1 MGLPQIISQ
10 QEYSFIVVGGG
21 TAGAVVASRLSE
33 DPSFKVLLLEAG
45 GPYVCVNVQSSHAIE
60 FQVSSNSGTP
70 DTMIPLRSP
79 HASLGQDYNWPY
91 VLQPQVALGGRT
103 PDYPRGKILG
113 GSSTVNYLFYMRGSI
128 EDWDRIATITGDDG
142 WSWKSILPLAL
153 KSENFVP
160 PTDGRDISNDYD
172 HDMHGY
178 SGPIRVSL
186 ANNAAP
192 IYEKIIQ
199 AARET
204 DDDRFHYNKDINA
217 GFPLGVGWL
226 PGSNGGGVRSS
237 STDYLTAEVVKRPNL
252 HILTG
257 AHVTKVLFNNEGDE
271 PVATG
276 VEFVE
281 SLNCEESQLRLL
293 STDLSKNTWLAAT
306 TKFVVRATK
315 EVILSGGAINSP
327 QILLLS
333 GIGDKVQLDEF
344 NIPLVRH
351 LPDVGKN
358 LQDHTVLFNQ
368 CYVNSTETWDQ
379 ISRDPVVGQDA
390 QTRFETN
397 RTGPLAN
404 MVGQVVAFLR
414 LPPDSSVYQLPGVK
428 DDSPGPNS
436 PQFELIFGD
445 GFASSLEPPPEEGNF
460 LTSSDPFVVP
470 LIDPSLLGEKIDVQM
485 SIEGVK
491 AARDFLKAPIF
502 KDHIIGEYGAF
513 AAARTDDEIEE
524 YVCKFA
530 VTSWHPSCTTA
541 LSARGSP
548 SGVVDPDLTVKG
560 VKGLRVV
567 DAGVFPYVP
576 AAHPQGLVYI
586 VAERASELIAAKY
599 RDK

>member
-1 MGLPQIISQ
+1 MALFQLISA

-45 GPYVCVNVQSSHAIE
+45 GP
-60 FQVSSNSGTP
+60 NSGTP
-70 DTMIPLRSP
+70 ETIVPLRSRQ
-79 HASLGQDYNWPY
+79 ASLGQEYNWPY
-91 VLQPQVALGGRT
+91 VLQSQAGLGGRT

-113 GSSTVNYLFYMRGSI
+113 GTSTINYMFYMRGSI
-128 EDWDRIATITGDDG
+128 EEWDRIATITGDDG

-172 HDMHGY
+172 PHVHGH

-186 ANNAAP
+186 PNNLGP
-192 IYEKIIQ
+192 TYNKIIQ

-204 DDDRFHYNKDINA
+204 DDDRFRYNKDINA
-217 GFPLGVGWL
+217 GLPLGVGWL
-226 PGSNGGGVRSS
+226 PGSNGGGIRSS
-237 STDYLTAEVVKRPNL
+237 STNYLTAEVIERPNL

-257 AHVTKVLFNNEGDE
+257 AHVTRILFKNDGDE
-271 PVATG
+271 PVAIG
-276 VEFVE
+276 VEFAE
-281 SLNCEESQLRLL
+281 SLSS
-293 STDLSKNTWLAAT
+293 STRFTVHAT
-306 TKFVVRATK
+306 N

-333 GIGDKVQLDEF
+333 GIGDKAQLDKF
-344 NIPLVRH
+344 DIPVVRH

-379 ISRDPVVGQDA
+379 ILRDPVVAQDA
-390 QTRFETN
+390 QTRFETS
-397 RTGPLAN
+397 RSGPLAN
-404 MVGQVVAFLR
+404 TVSQAVVFLR
-414 LPPDSSVYQLPGVK
+414 LPSDSPIYNLPGVK

-436 PQFELIFGD
+436 PQFELLFGD
-445 GFASSLEPPPEEGNF
+445 GFGGILESAPKEGNF
-460 LTSSDPFVVP
+460 VTMAVLSLSPSSRGSVVLQSSDPFAAP
-470 LIDPSLLGEKIDVQM
+470 LIDPGLLTEKIDIQM
-485 SIEGVK
+485 SIEGIK
-491 AARDFLKAPIF
+491 AAREFFKAPAF
-502 KDHIIGEYGAF
+502 KDYIIGEYGAF
-513 AAARTDDEIEE
+513 AAAQTDDEIEE
-524 YVCKFA
+524 YVRNFA
-530 VTSWHPSCTTA
+530 LGSWHPACTTA

-548 SGVVDPDLTVKG
+548 SGVLDPDLTVKG

-576 AAHPQGLVYI
+576 AAHPQGLVYV
-586 VAERASELIAAKY
+586 VAERASELIAGKY
-599 RDK
+599 RAR